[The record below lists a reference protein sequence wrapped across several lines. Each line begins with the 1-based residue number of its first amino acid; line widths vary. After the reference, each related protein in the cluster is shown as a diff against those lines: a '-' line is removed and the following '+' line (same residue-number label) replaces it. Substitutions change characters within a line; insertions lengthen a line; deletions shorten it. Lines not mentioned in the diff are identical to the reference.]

1 VFGPAFLY
9 AHSEIAAMSLKSWL
23 AGFFATVVLVASS
36 AGSLMAQPGG
46 GGRGQGG
53 RGGFGGGMMMAPG
66 GGGGVTGMLGLL
78 RNEKVQGELK
88 LSDEE
93 KGALEK
99 IGDKLREAMAPPAG
113 QGGPGGGG
121 FGNFR
126 DMSEEDRNKMMQ
138 QMQERMKKA
147 NDLVREE
154 LESILPPDKM
164 SRLLGI
170 YIQNSGMQSVLTNPL
185 VTDELS
191 FTDEQK
197 EKVTKTGTEVME
209 EMRAAMGELFG
220 GGGGDR
226 TAMQAKMEEIRKKT
240 DEKYAGI
247 LTDEQKK
254 KLEELKGAEFKLSP
268 EEMRGGRGG
277 MMFGGPGGRGPGGP
291 GGEGGQGGRGGRTR
305 GQRPGGEGGNGGDGG
320 SDN

>member
-1 VFGPAFLY
+1 
-9 AHSEIAAMSLKSWL
+9 MSLKSWL

-36 AGSLMAQPGG
+36 ASTLMAQPGG

-113 QGGPGGGG
+113 QGGG

-170 YIQNSGMQSVLTNPL
+170 YIQNSGMQAVLSNPL
-185 VTDELS
+185 VTEELS

-226 TAMQAKMEEIRKKT
+226 TAMQAKMEEMRKKM

-247 LTDEQKK
+247 LTDDQKK

-268 EEMRGGRGG
+268 EDMRGGRG
-277 MMFGGPGGRGPGGP
+277 MMFGGRGQGSQ
-291 GGEGGQGGRGGRTR
+291 GGEGDQGGRGGRNR
-305 GQRPGGEGGNGGDGG
+305 GQRPGGEGGAGGNGG

>member
-1 VFGPAFLY
+1 
-9 AHSEIAAMSLKSWL
+9 MSLKSWL

-36 AGSLMAQPGG
+36 ASTLMAQPGG

-53 RGGFGGGMMMAPG
+53 RGFGGGMMMAPG

-113 QGGPGGGG
+113 QGGG

-170 YIQNSGMQSVLTNPL
+170 YIQNSGMQAVLSNPL
-185 VTDELS
+185 VTEELS

-226 TAMQAKMEEIRKKT
+226 TAMQAKMEEMRKKM

-247 LTDEQKK
+247 LTDDQKK

-268 EEMRGGRGG
+268 EEMRGGRG
-277 MMFGGPGGRGPGGP
+277 MMFGGRGQGGQ
-291 GGEGGQGGRGGRTR
+291 GGEGDQGGRGGRNR
-305 GQRPGGEGGNGGDGG
+305 GQRPGGEGGTGGNGG

>member
-1 VFGPAFLY
+1 
-9 AHSEIAAMSLKSWL
+9 MSLKSWL

-36 AGSLMAQPGG
+36 AGTLMAQPGG

-53 RGGFGGGMMMAPG
+53 RGGFGGGMMMGPG

-99 IGDKLREAMAPPAG
+99 IGEKLREAMAPPAG
-113 QGGPGGGG
+113 QGGQGG

-170 YIQNSGMQSVLTNPL
+170 YIQNSGMQAVLTNPL
-185 VTDELS
+185 VTEELS

-226 TAMQAKMEEIRKKT
+226 TAMQAKMEEMRKKM

-247 LTDEQKK
+247 LTDDQKK

-268 EEMRGGRGG
+268 EEMRGGRG
-277 MMFGGPGGRGPGGP
+277 MMFGGGRGQGGP
-291 GGEGGQGGRGGRTR
+291 GGQGGEGDQGGRGGRNR
-305 GQRPGGEGGNGGDGG
+305 GQRPGGEGGAGGNGG

>member
-1 VFGPAFLY
+1 
-9 AHSEIAAMSLKSWL
+9 MSLKSWL

-36 AGSLMAQPGG
+36 ASTLMAQPGG

-53 RGGFGGGMMMAPG
+53 RGFGGGMMMAPG

-113 QGGPGGGG
+113 QGGG

-170 YIQNSGMQSVLTNPL
+170 YIQNSGMQAVLSNPL
-185 VTDELS
+185 VTEELS

-226 TAMQAKMEEIRKKT
+226 TAMQAKMEEMRKKM

-247 LTDEQKK
+247 LTDDQKK

-268 EEMRGGRGG
+268 EEMRGGRG
-277 MMFGGPGGRGPGGP
+277 MMFGGRGQGGQ
-291 GGEGGQGGRGGRTR
+291 GGEGDQGGRGGRNR
-305 GQRPGGEGGNGGDGG
+305 GQRPGGEGGAGGNGG